1 MIEIDGSYGEGGG
14 QVIRTALSLSAI
26 TQKPIHIF
34 NIRAGRPNP
43 GLQPQHLMCAKA
55 VRNISRGTLN
65 AELQGLE
72 LTFTPGPIVAG
83 KYEFDIGTA
92 GSVSLVMQTVLPI
105 LLFGS
110 KKSEVTIKGGTHVMK
125 SPSSDYIGEVFLPA
139 LRKFGP
145 EVQFET
151 KKIGFYPKGGGE
163 ISFSCVPTPLKGQ
176 TFFEKD
182 SHVRVRIRSSGLPP
196 LVGVREKKIFVQN
209 KIEHV
214 QVFDDASLS
223 VGNAILAW
231 KGFNGSYSLGEKGK
245 PAEKV
250 AHDCLDFLKQQTEE
264 VDSHLADQLLLYA
277 ALAEGKTQFTASEIT
292 EHFKTNVWVIQ
303 KFLDKKIEVK
313 EKEVLLS

>member
-14 QVIRTALSLSAI
+14 QVIRTALTLSAI
-26 TQKPIHIF
+26 TQKPVHIT

-55 VRNISRGTLN
+55 VRNISRGILT
-65 AELQGLE
+65 AELQGTE

-105 LLFGS
+105 LLFG
-110 KKSEVTIKGGTHVMK
+110 KKQSEVTIKGGTHVMK
-125 SPSSDYIGEVFLPA
+125 SPSSDYVERVFLPA

-145 EVQFET
+145 EVT
-151 KKIGFYPKGGGE
+151 MHTHTIGFYPKGGGE
-163 ISFSCVPTPLKGQ
+163 ITFLCEPTSLNGQ

-182 SHVRVRIRSSGLPP
+182 SHVQVLIRSSGLPP
-196 LVGVREKKIFVQN
+196 LVGIREKKIFVQN

-214 QVFDDASLS
+214 NNYDDPALS
-223 VGNAILAW
+223 IGNAITAW
-231 KGFNGSYSLGEKGK
+231 KGFNGSYVLGEKGK
-245 PAEKV
+245 PSEKV
-250 AHDCLDFLKQQTEE
+250 AQECLDFLNAQDSE
-264 VDSHLADQLLLYA
+264 VDLHLADQLLPYA
-277 ALAEGKTQFTASEIT
+277 ALGKGETRFTTSEIT

-303 KFLDKKIEVK
+303 KFLDRKIEIKGK
-313 EKEVLLS
+313 EIIVT